1 MAFHVA
7 FPMEMQVA
15 LANFAIMNL
24 RNAKIQVQKKT
35 NQEENATRNLGLR
48 KDEGAITGT

>member
-15 LANFAIMNL
+15 LAIAIMNL
-24 RNAKIQVQKKT
+24 RNAKNQVQKKT